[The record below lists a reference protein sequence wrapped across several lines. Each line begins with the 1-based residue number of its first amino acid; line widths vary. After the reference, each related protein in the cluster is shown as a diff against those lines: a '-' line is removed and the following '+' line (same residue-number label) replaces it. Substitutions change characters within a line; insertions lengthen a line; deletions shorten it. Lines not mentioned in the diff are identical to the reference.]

1 MYSFDQLTGIFE
13 NLIDSKNL
21 LMLGIGAG
29 ATIFLTLLLYVFV
42 MPKRKDGR
50 TNGFFQMLHNFF
62 HFKKIYI
69 VALLKFIYV
78 VATVG
83 IFCFGIVLM
92 VYDFKNAW
100 LPSLLMMTAGTI
112 TLRFSYE
119 LILLG
124 ILLVQNVIDINSELA
139 KMNRETEKGKK
150 NMVRPATPVVPVTPV
165 APAVPVAPVVP
176 ATPVAPAAP
185 VAPVAPIVPVTP
197 AASVEPDVQKAS
209 VITAE
214 PEAVPE
220 AMAEPVAAPEA
231 MAEPE
236 AASEAMAEPEAA
248 PEASTVVAEE
258 VAPVAEEVVMTAQDV
273 APAAEEV
280 TETESVEETVPVAE
294 PAAEEVPAQQVFKFC
309 SNCGAKFTMDANF
322 CDKCGTKL

>member
-176 ATPVAPAAP
+176 ATPVAPVAPIVPVTPAAP
-185 VAPVAPIVPVTP
+185 VASIVPVTP
-197 AASVEPDVQKAS
+197 AASVEPDVQKAP

-214 PEAVPE
+214 PEA
-220 AMAEPVAAPEA
+220 AP
-231 MAEPE
+231 
-236 AASEAMAEPEAA
+236 EAMAEPEAA

-258 VAPVAEEVVMTAQDV
+258 VSPVAEEVVMTAQDV